1 MTTSAV
7 KHIPNILTGAR
18 VAAGVISFLLLAAA
32 AGGVPVI
39 SERLTPD
46 TQFDLERWSFV
57 SFVVAALTDFF
68 DGWLARKLNAVT
80 TWGAILDPIGDK
92 ILICGVILGLAAL
105 GPQPQIAIPFA
116 LILFREFAISALR
129 ESTASRGIKLPVTM
143 LAKWKTTI
151 QLFAVGGELLVG
163 TWAAW
168 PLPSDPAVL
177 GPFTLFVH
185 TLLWVAAAITLWTGG
200 QYWHQ
205 AHKAVGDD

>member
-1 MTTSAV
+1 MTSAV
-7 KHIPNILTGAR
+7 KHIPNLLTGMR

-32 AGGVPVI
+32 AGGVPI
-39 SERLTPD
+39 LSEQLTPD
-46 TQFDLERWSFV
+46 TQFSLERWAFV
-57 SFVVAALTDFF
+57 SFVVAAVTDFF

-129 ESTASRGIKLPVTM
+129 ENVAARGIKLSVTL

-151 QLFAVGGELLVG
+151 QLVAVGGELLVG

-168 PLPSDPAVL
+168 PLPSEPAVL
-177 GPFTLFVH
+177 GPFTTLAH
-185 TLLWVAAAITLWTGG
+185 TLLWIAAAITLWTGA
-200 QYWHQ
+200 QYWHK
-205 AHKAVGDD
+205 AHVAVGDA